1 MTPVAVAPT
10 IEPGPVKPLQKD
22 AMTRETKMPI
32 RLASPADARAFGKL
46 LYAFNL
52 EFGEET
58 PAGELIARRAAP
70 LIENGELTVWVP
82 RTSFASVGPEVA
94 HRRCSESYR
103 RREQSSARDLL
114 VHARARIPGHVELGK
129 GG

>member
-70 LIENGELTVWVP
+70 LIENGELTVWGAENFVRQCRP
-82 RTSFASVGPEVA
+82 RGCP
-94 HRRCSESYR
+94 
-103 RREQSSARDLL
+103 SALL
-114 VHARARIPGHVELGK
+114 GEL
-129 GG
+129 